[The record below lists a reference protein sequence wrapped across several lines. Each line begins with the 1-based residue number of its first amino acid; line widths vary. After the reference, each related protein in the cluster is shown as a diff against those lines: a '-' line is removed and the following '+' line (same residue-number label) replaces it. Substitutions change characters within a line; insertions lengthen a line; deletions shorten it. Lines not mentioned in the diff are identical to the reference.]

1 MRNSPK
7 EKLNGYSY
15 LMMLGH
21 ICTDMSQGALP
32 ALLPFLVAYRGI
44 DYASAAGLMF
54 AASFLSS
61 LIQPVLGMMT
71 DRKAMP
77 WLMAAG
83 MFISGLGITLVGF
96 LSNYWAIFA
105 LVMFSGIGSAMFH
118 PEAGRMSNCVAGEK
132 KGRGMSIFAVGGN
145 IGFVVG
151 PIITTLAVSAWGLKG
166 AAIIM
171 LPVLL
176 IVSVFI
182 WQNKHFTQFSAA
194 MTKVQSSADE
204 LTTQKD
210 DWKGFGK
217 LTVSLFSRSI
227 VINGVQVFIPL
238 YWVAILHQTQELGSS
253 MVTVMAIAA
262 AFSTLLGGRMAD
274 KFGFKRVILTSFALL
289 LPLLILLLM
298 AGNVVFATIALIPLA
313 AAIHLGYSPSVAL
326 GQKYLPNRLG
336 LASGVTLGLSISV
349 GGVCSPILGAIG
361 DRFGLTTA
369 LYVIVVIAFIGLLG
383 AAWIRNPQVTA
394 SKEKGGKLCLE
405 K

>member
-1 MRNSPK
+1 MQNSST

-32 ALLPFLVAYRGI
+32 AMLPFLVAYRGI

-71 DRKAMP
+71 DRKSMP
-77 WLMAAG
+77 WLMASG
-83 MFISGLGITLVGF
+83 MLISGLGITLVGF

-151 PIITTLAVSAWGLKG
+151 PIITTLAISAWGLKG
-166 AAIIM
+166 SAILM

-176 IVSVFI
+176 IVSIFI
-182 WQNKHFTQFSAA
+182 CQNKHFAQFSTA
-194 MTKVQSSADE
+194 MTEVESSSHE
-204 LTTQKD
+204 LKGQRD

-227 VINGVQVFIPL
+227 IANGIQVFIPL

-253 MVTVMAIAA
+253 MVTVMAVAA
-262 AFSTLLGGRMAD
+262 AFATLLGGRMAD
-274 KFGFKRVILTSFALL
+274 KFGFKQIVFTSFALL

-298 AGNVVFATIALIPLA
+298 AGNVIFATLVLIPLSA
-313 AAIHLGYSPSVAL
+313 AMHLGYSPSVAL
-326 GQKYLPNRLG
+326 GQKYLPTRLG

-349 GGVCSPILGAIG
+349 GGICAPLLGAVG
-361 DRFGLTTA
+361 DRFGLTAA
-369 LYVIVVIAFIGLLG
+369 LCVIVVIAFIGLLG
-383 AAWIRNPQVTA
+383 AAWIRNPQVTE
-394 SKEKGGKLCLE
+394 SKKERGNLCLE